1 MVSYSLLTHLCRVY
15 SDAQTMTSVPWIA
28 VLRYNKTRLAGLHSP
43 LATKMQAGYLVACQ
57 KVPGTCFQATEPES
71 ESEGFARILVP
82 MMKTWP
88 IT

>member
-1 MVSYSLLTHLCRVY
+1 MAS
-15 SDAQTMTSVPWIA
+15 
-28 VLRYNKTRLAGLHSP
+28 
-43 LATKMQAGYLVACQ
+43 Q

-88 IT
+88 IA